1 MLTTVHVYFF
11 FLTETG
17 VHMWWPRQWAV
28 W

>member
-1 MLTTVHVYFF
+1 MLTTCVFF